1 VSLHPSDAD
10 RAAFVKGL
18 KVGDTVCIYA
28 NPHAGAGH
36 ERWYKTTVERITP
49 KGAFRVKSV
58 GGDDLLNFDSLGSR
72 RCGGSWG
79 WHELLVP
86 WTSEVDAHLARRRLV
101 SSVLFYLDRSIVDRE
116 AVEALNDDE
125 LKAIVMSLRPLRKK
139 DT

>member
-86 WTSEVDAHLARRRLV
+86 WTRLV